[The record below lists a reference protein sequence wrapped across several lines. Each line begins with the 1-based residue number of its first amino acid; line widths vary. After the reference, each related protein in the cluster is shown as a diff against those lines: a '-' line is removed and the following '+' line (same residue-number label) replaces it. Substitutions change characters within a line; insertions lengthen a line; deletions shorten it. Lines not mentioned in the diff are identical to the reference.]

1 MIGKIPAVPVDIE
14 RQGAA
19 HVQNPQLAVDAHP
32 KLTNVARRRFP
43 FAPFRSRR
51 SRGQATLETVL
62 LLPIFMFFLF
72 AFAKIFALLILVQ
85 KMEIASY
92 YAATRWELES
102 HRNVAYVSD
111 DNLLKA
117 DIRNDVMDYLGFNN
131 GQLKGFLNLA
141 SANLDILRTEVW
153 QEVTL
158 TVKTGPVLQIG
169 WMYKS
174 PGLTFKVIK
183 YVPNRDRP
191 IQFVLPGSGG
201 AQNAAQNGGPGGG
214 G

>member
-1 MIGKIPAVPVDIE
+1 MA
-14 RQGAA
+14 AA
-19 HVQNPQLAVDAHP
+19 HFVRSAFFRFFYPAPSFPSVP
-32 KLTNVARRRFP
+32 FRFP
-43 FAPFRSRR
+43 PFPSVPSFSFRLRR
-51 SRGQATLETVL
+51 SRGQATLETVI
-62 LLPIFMFFLF
+62 LLPFFMFFLF

-102 HRNVAYVSD
+102 HRNVAYVND
-111 DNLLKA
+111 DNVLQT

-131 GQLKGFLNLA
+131 SQLKGFLNLA

-174 PGLTFKVIK
+174 QGLTFKVIK

-191 IQFVLPGSGG
+191 IQFVLPGSSSAQG
-201 AQNAAQNGGPGGG
+201 AAAGGGPGGG
-214 G
+214 GG